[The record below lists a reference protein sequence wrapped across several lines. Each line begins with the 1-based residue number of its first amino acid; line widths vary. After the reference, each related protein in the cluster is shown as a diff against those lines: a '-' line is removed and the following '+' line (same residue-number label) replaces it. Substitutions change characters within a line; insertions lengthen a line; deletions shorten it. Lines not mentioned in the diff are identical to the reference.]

1 MVALLYAAL
10 ATTAVVQALLMLL
23 QCYENA
29 RHFRSGR
36 RSLAPFGF
44 APRAELFV
52 PAKGVDAEFD
62 QLVAAI
68 LGQDYPNY
76 AVTFVVE
83 SRDDPAC
90 QRLQRLLRGPHATPA
105 RVVVAGPSRDCGQKV
120 HNLIVATGRIDPA
133 VEVLAFVDSDTRL
146 AANWL
151 RHLVAPLGRRGVGA
165 VTGFRWCV
173 PDAANWPGAVLSAL
187 NAAVASLL
195 GNHGWNRVWG
205 GSWAIR
211 RATFDALDVRR
222 AWQGTL
228 SDDYVATHVVR
239 RAGLRIAFAPVC
251 LVASPVATSWVGLVE
266 FARRQYLITRVYA
279 PGLWWLAVGVRL
291 LSAATFWG
299 GLGLTAWRWRA
310 GQSVWPVSVF
320 PVALYVLGSVRA
332 AFRQTAALA
341 AWPDARP
348 CLRRAARLDV
358 FAQPVLGLTDLLL
371 LLSAAVGR
379 RITWRGIG
387 YRLESARRTRILF
400 RPGATDGL
408 AVARPVAR
416 AA

>member
-1 MVALLYAAL
+1 MVALLYTAL
-10 ATTAVVQALLMLL
+10 AATAVVQALLMLL
-23 QCYENA
+23 RGYENA

-36 RSLAPFGF
+36 RSPAPTDF
-44 APRAELFV
+44 APRVELFV

-68 LGQDYPNY
+68 LAQDYPRY

-83 SRDDPAC
+83 SRDDPAYP
-90 QRLQRLLRGPHATPA
+90 RLQRLLRGSHPAPA
-105 RVVVAGPSRDCGQKV
+105 RVVVAGPGYDCGQKV
-120 HNLIVATGRIDPA
+120 HNLLAATARLDPS

-151 RHLVAPLGRRGVGA
+151 RQLVAPLGRPGVGA
-165 VTGFRWCV
+165 ATGYRWCV
-173 PDAANWPGAVLSAL
+173 PKAADWPGAVLSAL
-187 NAAVASLL
+187 NGAVASLL
-195 GNHGWNRVWG
+195 GNHGWNMVWG

-211 RATFDALDVRR
+211 RATFDALGVRR

-228 SDDYVATHVVR
+228 SDDYVVTRVVR
-239 RAGLRIAFAPVC
+239 RAGLRVAFAPAC
-251 LVASPVATSWVGLVE
+251 LVASPVATSWGGLGE
-266 FARRQYLITRVYA
+266 FARRQYLITRVYH

-291 LSAATFWG
+291 LSAVAFWG
-299 GLGLTAWRWRA
+299 GLGLAAGRWWA
-310 GQSVWPVSVF
+310 GQPVWPVAAF
-320 PVALYVLGSVRA
+320 PAALYALGSLRA
-332 AFRQTAALA
+332 VLRQTATRA

-348 CLRRAARLDV
+348 ALRRAARLDV
-358 FAQPVLGLTDLLL
+358 FAQPVLGLIDLLL

-379 RITWRGIG
+379 QITWRGIG

-400 RPGATDGL
+400 RP
-408 AVARPVAR
+408 AVAHPVAK